1 MENSPDEILKRLEEL
16 RSWQGMQQQKL
27 LSKQLTRSQI
37 CTLEQQKLCEIFG
50 LNTLTST
57 ISELNLSDLNEQRPQ
72 IPSVESAAQQ
82 NTSAPDDQLIDQSDT
97 YASNVPGTPQK
108 CFRVETPINN
118 FSLDELDAF
127 GKENEDQ
134 LDADLED
141 KPKKSFLKRGQGL
154 TARFKIH
161 PEKLRIENLPKYK
174 FANSHKKSK
183 FFRDHKQPVDG
194 HRLDQVPKSKQIV
207 SDAKPAG
214 KHFAK
219 QEVVSALK
227 TENRPVDGQ
236 RREPNFHHDPR
247 SVGNHKP
254 SSATWANVLELEQ
267 KNIVTKPPPNDN
279 CFNTPTM
286 AEKTQK
292 QHQDQRDLQIF
303 ELLEQNLNNSALLQ
317 NTDVMKQLVQ
327 YMLTTQSSLQCN
339 AQQELNFDKSTV
351 DVTDNVEA
359 QRNVR
364 FAIDPTDRTRE
375 NEDSECETIASTDI
389 EEMDHSKTSTP
400 ITKTQFELFKQNLFA
415 ESDST
420 LVDKYCK
427 DNTMKLRNE
436 ELKERLTE
444 LQNEIELFR
453 QQNAMLTKS
462 MREHEVEKL
471 LWEEQKNEM
480 LEKIEDERIR
490 QEVYLHDERMKLIDE
505 QKKLDKRMKEVRA
518 PNRKDKEDMAKMK
531 QDFADLQKE
540 LANKDQKHIGA
551 QARLRAQIRN
561 MEKDLK
567 EFSLEIDNLRKENKK
582 IESENVRLRRQN
594 NNKMLIEI
602 NKNIAKLAPKLDTQ
616 AVADRTDS
624 NKNSQS
630 AAETQSQSDIQSKSR
645 EIPKTCGTDDSD
657 DTDVSSSS
665 STTPKRSS
673 YFKDSQRSK
682 LTKETN
688 SAPSDDIPIL
698 DSNSSSNLKREIVND
713 DGSRDIWYPNGN
725 LKKVSADEMV
735 IRMLY
740 FNKDVKETNIH
751 EGTVKYYYAEA
762 NTWQTTYLDGLE
774 IWEFPNGRNE
784 HHYKDG
790 RIEAHHPDGSIC
802 TTNPNDMETAEEWK
816 YLNGTTFVIKRNG
829 DKYLSLPNGQREVTT
844 KNHVRREYP
853 DGTVKIKYP
862 DGSLETRYSNGRV
875 RLRDAAGTL
884 IRDSEPQ

>member
-37 CTLEQQKLCEIFG
+37 CTLEQQKLCEMFG
-50 LNTLTST
+50 LSTLTST
-57 ISELNLSDLNEQRPQ
+57 ISDLNLSDLNEKRPQ
-72 IPSVESAAQQ
+72 TPPVESAAQQ
-82 NTSAPDDQLIDQSDT
+82 NTSLPEDQLIGQNDT
-97 YASNVPGTPQK
+97 YASNVVGTPQK
-108 CFRVETPINN
+108 CFLVETPIDN

-127 GKENEDQ
+127 GKETEDQ
-134 LDADLED
+134 LDADFED

-154 TARFKIH
+154 TARFKIR
-161 PEKLRIENLPKYK
+161 PEQLRIENLPKYK
-174 FANSHKKSK
+174 FANSHKRSK

-194 HRLDQVPKSKQIV
+194 HRLDQVPKSKQMV
-207 SDAKPAG
+207 NDSKPAD
-214 KHFAK
+214 
-219 QEVVSALK
+219 L
-227 TENRPVDGQ
+227 
-236 RREPNFHHDPR
+236 R
-247 SVGNHKP
+247 SVANKKP

-267 KNIVTKPPPNDN
+267 KNVVTKPTPKDN
-279 CFNTPTM
+279 LFNTPTM

-303 ELLEQNLNNSALLQ
+303 ELLEQNLNNSAILQ

-327 YMLTTQSSLQCN
+327 YMLTAQSSLQCN
-339 AQQELNFDKSTV
+339 AQQELNFDKSAV
-351 DVTDNVEA
+351 DVTTDNVEA
-359 QRNVR
+359 KRNVR
-364 FAIDPTDRTRE
+364 FAIEPTDRTRE

-453 QQNAMLTKS
+453 QQNATLTQS

-518 PNRKDKEDMAKMK
+518 PNRKDKEDMAKLK
-531 QDFADLQKE
+531 QDCADLQKE

-594 NNKMLIEI
+594 NNKMLNEI

-616 AVADRTDS
+616 AVIDRTDS

-630 AAETQSQSDIQSKSR
+630 AAETKSQSDIQSKSKGAPNLIR
-645 EIPKTCGTDDSD
+645 VKEIPKTCGTDDSD
-657 DTDVSSSS
+657 DTDTDTSSS
-665 STTPKRSS
+665 TPKRSS

-688 SAPSDDIPIL
+688 ATPSDDIPML
-698 DSNSSSNLKREIVND
+698 ESNSSSSLKREIVND

-844 KNHVRREYP
+844 KNHIRREYP